1 MSLTQ
6 KTVRSGPLDRR
17 AVPAMLRCAG
27 ALGWLALGCAALSC
41 GSEAPGK
48 STQATS
54 AEALADASADAY
66 VGCATDPRVSAYGPG
81 AAVESQDQSIRVVL
95 VATDP
100 AAPLVGMNTWTVRVE
115 DASDAAVSDA
125 SLTVAPFMPD
135 HGHGSPLV
143 PVATSNGDGTYAI
156 APLYFFMPGVWRI
169 GITVSSSDAS
179 PSSTVDFFFCV
190 GG

>member
-1 MSLTQ
+1 MSPAR
-6 KTVRSGPLDRR
+6 KTVRSAPVDGRII
-17 AVPAMLRCAG
+17 PAMLRCVG
-27 ALGWLALGCAALSC
+27 AVGWLALGCAALSC

-48 STQATS
+48 STEAAS
-54 AEALADASADAY
+54 ADELADASADAY
-66 VGCATDPRVSAYGPG
+66 VGCATDPRVSVYGAG
-81 AAVESQDQSIRVVL
+81 AAAESQDQSIRVVL

-100 AAPLVGMNTWTVRVE
+100 VAPLVGMNTWTVRVE

-125 SLTVAPFMPD
+125 SLTVAPYMPD

-169 GITVSSSDAS
+169 GITVSPSDAS